1 MTKTT
6 KKPRKNNKLSRILK
20 SILYVGVTCGII
32 LLYPVK
38 QYSPD
43 MSERK
48 RVLFYQYIASDSDKV
63 VVFIVSL
70 ILVSTITIS
79 INFIKQQK

>member
-6 KKPRKNNKLSRILK
+6 KKPHKNMLLRILK

-48 RVLFYQYIASDSDKV
+48 RVLFYQFLSIDSDNV
-63 VVFIVSL
+63 VALIVSL
-70 ILVSTITIS
+70 ILISTITIS

>member
-6 KKPRKNNKLSRILK
+6 KKPRKNKLLKILK
-20 SILYVGVTCGII
+20 SILSVGVTCGII

-48 RVLFYQYIASDSDKV
+48 RVLFYQYLASDSDKV
-63 VVFIVSL
+63 VVFIVLL
-70 ILVSTITIS
+70 ILISTITIS